1 MSRFR
6 ERTVALLAAI
16 VLPFAVR
23 VLALP
28 AVLRLCDRLPGAGR
42 VRQAPNALVFR
53 ARRWLWHGRGP
64 WTSTCL
70 TRSLVLYAML
80 RQHGYRPHFV
90 VGVMG
95 AHARFAAHAWVML
108 DGVAL
113 GDPRGAVD
121 GYSRLLSHAA

>member
-16 VLPFAVR
+16 LLPVAVR
-23 VLALP
+23 VMALP
-28 AVLRLCDRLPGAGR
+28 MVLRICDVLPGAGR
-42 VRQAPNALVFR
+42 MRQAPHALVFR

-70 TRSLVLYAML
+70 TRSLLLYAML
-80 RQHGYRPHFV
+80 RQHGYRPRFV

-95 AHARFAAHAWVML
+95 AQARFAAHAWVML
-108 DGVAL
+108 DDVAL

-121 GYSRLLSHAA
+121 AYSRLLSHGA

>member
-1 MSRFR
+1 MNRVR
-6 ERTVALLAAI
+6 ERMVALIAAV
-16 VLPFAVR
+16 VLPAAVR

-28 AVLRLCDRLPGAGR
+28 TVLRICDRWPSAGR
-42 VRQAPNALVFR
+42 VRQAPHALAGR

-70 TRSLVLYAML
+70 TRSLLLYAML
-80 RQHGYRPHFV
+80 RQHGYRPRFV

-108 DGVAL
+108 DDMAL
-113 GDPRGAVD
+113 GDPQGAVD
-121 GYSRLLSHAA
+121 GYSQLISHGA